1 MPQHTLYINMANIKN
16 METAQVVLNHK
27 NITTEKSFFG
37 LKTRIIYTPTGTA
50 VKAEEYELNPNM
62 GDKLIKILNTP
73 EEKLEKAVAAA
84 GKVETSQIG
93 HYHLETFISEDKAFA
108 AMQIFRFVDFVNVPA
123 SDLVIYE
130 GNSAAILADIIK

>member
-1 MPQHTLYINMANIKN
+1 M
-16 METAQVVLNHK
+16 
-27 NITTEKSFFG
+27 
-37 LKTRIIYTPTGTA
+37 
-50 VKAEEYELNPNM
+50 KAEEYELNPNM

>member
-1 MPQHTLYINMANIKN
+1 